1 MIVLPSCS
9 HTAISAQPGVQRI
22 GEPKMLLNQFICTE
36 SPVLVQWYSAGCRCM
51 VYGIADT
58 RKDGLTITIPQL

>member
-9 HTAISAQPGVQRI
+9 HRAILAQPGVQRI

-36 SPVLVQWYSAGCRCM
+36 SLVLVQYSAGCRCM

-58 RKDGLTITIPQL
+58 RKDGPTITIPQL